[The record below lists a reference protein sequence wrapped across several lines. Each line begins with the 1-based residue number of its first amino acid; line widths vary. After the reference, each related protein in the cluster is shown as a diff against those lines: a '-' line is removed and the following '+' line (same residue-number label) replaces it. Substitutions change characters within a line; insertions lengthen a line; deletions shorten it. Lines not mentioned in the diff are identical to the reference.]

1 MNTITCPHCH
11 QQIDIDEAVSHQAEA
26 KVTAQFQKEKAA
38 LEKTQQELQKKL
50 DEQAQ
55 KQKAELESTLAQ
67 QELKI
72 KKELWEKAQFEAQ
85 KKIQESSGKI
95 QKDLEER
102 LKEQE
107 NRAKQAEAA
116 ELEMRKK
123 QRELEQEKVQF
134 QLKLER
140 ALDERMKEEVEK
152 LSKQKDDQASLKEK
166 EMQKQIDDMKK
177 LVEEATRKASTVSQQ
192 LQGEV
197 MELQIE
203 DLLREAFPGDLI
215 EEVKKGQLG
224 ADILQTVKNN
234 FGKTVGIIVWES
246 KQTLVFQDKW
256 LSKLREDARASGGS
270 IAVLVTRKLPDG
282 ITTCAERERVWITGI
297 DFVLPLAQLLR
308 QTLLKVDQEK
318 TSQNGKDVKA
328 EMLYQYINSQ
338 EFIGTIEGVVESFR
352 ELRDDLD
359 RERTAM
365 QNLWKKREKQIL
377 RLATHAAHM
386 YGGVQGIVGNSLPGI
401 NGLELDGGSDTIQ
414 IEESSKTQNGL
425 F

>member
-1 MNTITCPHCH
+1 MNTIQCPHCH
-11 QQIDIDEAVSHQAEA
+11 QQIDIDEAVSHQAEV
-26 KVTAQFQKEKAA
+26 KVTAQFQKEKEA
-38 LEKTQQELQKKL
+38 LEKSQIELQKRLEDQTKN
-50 DEQAQ
+50 Q
-55 KQKAELESTLAQ
+55 KIELENTLAQ

-85 KKIQESSGKI
+85 KKIAESSGKA
-95 QKDLEER
+95 QKEMEER
-102 LKEQE
+102 LQEQE
-107 NRAKQAEAA
+107 KRIKLAESA

-123 QRELEQEKVQF
+123 QRELEQEKAQF

-140 ALDERMKEEVEK
+140 SLDERLKEETEKILKVENEK
-152 LSKQKDDQASLKEK
+152 SSDKEK
-166 EMQKQIDDMKK
+166 QMQKQIDDMKK

-203 DLLREAFPGDLI
+203 ELLRESFPTDII

-246 KQTLVFQDKW
+246 KQTQAFQEKW
-256 LSKLREDARASGGS
+256 LGKLREDARAAGGS
-270 IAVLVTRKLPDG
+270 LAVLITRKLPDG

-318 TSQNGKDVKA
+318 ISQNGKDVKA

-338 EFIGTIEGVVESFR
+338 EFIGNVEGVVESFR
-352 ELRDDLD
+352 ELKDDLD

-365 QNLWKKREKQIL
+365 QNIWKKREKQIL

-401 NGLELDGGSDTIQ
+401 QGLDLDGGTRPIQ
-414 IEESSKTQNGL
+414 IQDGNKEQDGL